1 MTNLVPTQIPLLS
14 RTGSMARINTHPT
27 LFCMPTLFEVL
38 HYSLGAIIDISALC
52 VRLGNPDPVS
62 TLYAIVGLFPAVARV
77 STTFA
82 SFLLMSSVE
91 CLG

>member
-1 MTNLVPTQIPLLS
+1 
-14 RTGSMARINTHPT
+14 MAWINTHPT
-27 LFCMPTLFEVL
+27 LFCMSTLFEVL